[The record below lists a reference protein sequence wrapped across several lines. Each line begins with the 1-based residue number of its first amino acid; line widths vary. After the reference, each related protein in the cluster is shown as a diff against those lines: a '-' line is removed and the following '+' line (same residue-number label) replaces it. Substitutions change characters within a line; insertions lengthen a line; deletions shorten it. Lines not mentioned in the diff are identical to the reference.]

1 MYFIDID
8 LSMKSN
14 HFTQEKSTNA
24 FLYEISH
31 YKMSVKTLCLKYT
44 ALLTDFVNPRRVR
57 NLTPV
62 RL

>member
-24 FLYEISH
+24 FLHEISH
-31 YKMSVKTLCLKYT
+31 YKMSVKYT

>member
-24 FLYEISH
+24 FWHEISH
-31 YKMSVKTLCLKYT
+31 YKMSVKMCLKYT